1 MLHRI
6 NGAMHHQ
13 FGTHTTGDES
23 HEHQEDDRPAPEPAD
38 RAVCRDAG
46 PDGPCQSNRRE
57 GCRATIEEQ
66 IGLFETAVDSARPLA
81 AAKLP
86 EDVFSV
92 QLDAWKTLSEKMVVA
107 AGKIAEIQRETG
119 AELKDIVID
128 GFKTVNDTIPKAA

>member
-1 MLHRI
+1 MSTEKTTVPPLRQPVELYAAMLDQTVRVNRI
-6 NGAMHHQ
+6 VAKGV
-13 FGTHTTGDES
+13 E
-23 HEHQEDDRPAPEPAD
+23 R
-38 RAVCRDAG
+38 
-46 PDGPCQSNRRE
+46 
-57 GCRATIEEQ
+57 TIEEQ

-92 QLDAWKTLSEKMVVA
+92 QLDAWKTLSEKVVVS

-119 AELKDIVID
+119 AELKDIIVD

>member
-1 MLHRI
+1 MVRCTINSEPIPLEMNPMSTKKTTVQPLNQPIELYAAMLDQTVRVNRI
-6 NGAMHHQ
+6 VAKGV
-13 FGTHTTGDES
+13 E
-23 HEHQEDDRPAPEPAD
+23 R
-38 RAVCRDAG
+38 
-46 PDGPCQSNRRE
+46 
-57 GCRATIEEQ
+57 TIEEQ
-66 IGLFETAVDSARPLA
+66 IGLFETAVDSARPLT